1 MINLIFGMQ
10 TDFQQTNLS
19 VVRHTQS
26 HIITR
31 KGFGCQMG
39 LVQLKVE
46 FKVFFKPIK
55 KIWNNFFF
63 MLFSTNKKKL
73 KNYRI
78 SFNFENV

>member
-1 MINLIFGMQ
+1 
-10 TDFQQTNLS
+10 
-19 VVRHTQS
+19 
-26 HIITR
+26 
-31 KGFGCQMG
+31 MG

-78 SFNFENV
+78 SFNFENVWRCSAYKKGGAYFKLICHYLFLNDK